1 MTSTADRTSTDSES
15 VASFRRRARA
25 WLAGNMPR
33 IDEDA
38 PPHPPGDDDHEWVR
52 ARQLQKVLHAG
63 GFAGICFPVEYGGLG
78 LTPAHQRAFTD
89 ESDGYEMP
97 VRLNIP
103 TFSICAATLLDMGS
117 EEQKRERIG
126 AAIRG
131 DEVLCQ
137 FLSEPSGGSD
147 LAGLITRAQLDGD
160 TWVLNGAKTW
170 STSAYAADWALCLA
184 RTDWDLPKHRG
195 LTMFLIPT
203 RAPGVTMNRVRMV
216 NGSREFCEE
225 FFDDVQLPASAVVG
239 EVNGG
244 WAVASRQLFHERNAV
259 GGGSP
264 YVSGRSRQRGMSG
277 QTPFAVARATGRAAD
292 PAVRE
297 RVGEWLA
304 LETVQHQLVARVSRA
319 ISTGALPAPAASLLR
334 LLHAESAQLGSDIAV
349 QVAGSAVATG
359 IGTDQ
364 GTAGRAGVAY
374 LSRQGASL
382 GGGSSEMAR
391 NQISERLLGM
401 PREQSTDRDLPFNE
415 VKRGRA

>member
-1 MTSTADRTSTDSES
+1 MTSTAEMES
-15 VASFRRRARA
+15 VASFRSRARA

-38 PPHPPGDDDHEWVR
+38 ALQPPGDDDHEWVR
-52 ARQLQKVLHAG
+52 ARALQKTLHAG

-78 LTPAHQRAFTD
+78 LTPAHQRAFT
-89 ESDGYEMP
+89 EEADGYEMP
-97 VRLNIP
+97 VQLNIP

-195 LTMFLIPT
+195 LTMFLVPT
-203 RAPGVTMNRVRMV
+203 QAPGLTMNRVRMV

-304 LETVQHQLVARVSRA
+304 MDTVQHQLVARVSRA
-319 ISTGALPAPAASLLR
+319 IGTGALPAPAASLLR
-334 LLHAESAQLGSDIAV
+334 LLHAESAQLGTDIAV
-349 QVAGSAVATG
+349 QVAGSSVATG
-359 IGTDQ
+359 VGTDQ
-364 GTAGRAGVAY
+364 GIAGRAGVAY

-401 PREQSTDRDLPFNE
+401 PREQSTDRDVPFNE

>member
-1 MTSTADRTSTDSES
+1 MTTDAVES
-15 VASFRRRARA
+15 VESFRTRARA
-25 WLAGNMPR
+25 WLAETMPR
-33 IDEDA
+33 VDEDA
-38 PPHPPGDDDHEWVR
+38 PLPPPGDDDHEWVR
-52 ARQLQKVLHAG
+52 ARELQKILYAG

-78 LTPAHQRAFTD
+78 LTPAHQHAFTE

-97 VRLNIP
+97 VHLNIP

-117 EEQKRERIG
+117 EEQKRERIS

-160 TWVLNGAKTW
+160 TWILNGAKTW
-170 STSAYAADWALCLA
+170 STTAYAADWALCLA
-184 RTDWDLPKHRG
+184 RTNWDVPKHRG
-195 LTMFLIPT
+195 LTMFLVPT
-203 RAPGVTMNRVRMV
+203 KAPGLTMNRVRMV

-225 FFDDVQLPASAVVG
+225 FFDDVALPLSAVVG
-239 EVNGG
+239 EVNNG

-264 YVSGRSRQRGMSG
+264 FVSGRGRQRGMSG
-277 QTPFAVARATGRAAD
+277 QTPFAVARATGRAAE
-292 PAVRE
+292 PGVRE
-297 RVGEWLA
+297 RVGEWVTM
-304 LETVQHQLVARVSRA
+304 ETVQHQMVERVSRA
-319 ISTGALPAPAASLLR
+319 LRTGALPAPATSLLR
-334 LLHAESAQLGSDIAV
+334 LFHAESAQRATDLAADIA
-349 QVAGSAVATG
+349 GSHVATG
-359 IGTDQ
+359 VGTDQ
-364 GTAGRAGVAY
+364 GIAGRAGVAF

-401 PREQSTDRDLPFNE
+401 PREQSDDRDIPFSQ
-415 VKRGRA
+415 VKRGRS

>member
-1 MTSTADRTSTDSES
+1 MTVDAIES
-15 VASFRRRARA
+15 VESFRTRARA
-25 WLAGNMPR
+25 WLAQNMPR
-33 IDEDA
+33 VDDDA
-38 PPHPPGDDDHEWVR
+38 PLPPPGDDDHQWVR
-52 ARQLQKVLHAG
+52 ARELQKLLHAG

-78 LTPAHQRAFTD
+78 LTPVHQHAFTE

-97 VRLNIP
+97 VQLNIP

-117 EEQKRERIG
+117 EEQKRERIA

-147 LAGLITRAQLDGD
+147 LAGLITRAELDGD
-160 TWVLNGAKTW
+160 TWILNGAKTW

-184 RTDWDLPKHRG
+184 RTNWDVPKHRG
-195 LTMFLIPT
+195 LTMFLVPT
-203 RAPGVTMNRVRMV
+203 QAPGLTMNRVRMV

-225 FFDDVQLPASAVVG
+225 FFDDVQLPATAVVG
-239 EVNGG
+239 EVNNG

-264 YVSGRSRQRGMSG
+264 YVSGRSRRRGMSG
-277 QTPFAVARATGRAAD
+277 QTPFAVARATGRTAE
-292 PAVRE
+292 PGVRE
-297 RVGEWLA
+297 RVGDWLVM
-304 LETVQHQLVARVSRA
+304 ETVQHQMVARVSRA
-319 ISTGALPAPAASLLR
+319 IGSGALPAPAASLLR
-334 LLHAESAQLGSDIAV
+334 LFHAESAQRATDLAADIAGA
-349 QVAGSAVATG
+349 QVATG
-359 IGTDQ
+359 VGADQ
-364 GTAGRAGVAY
+364 GIAGRAGVAF

-401 PREQSTDRDLPFNE
+401 PREQSDDRDIPFSQ
-415 VKRGRA
+415 VKRGRS

>member
-1 MTSTADRTSTDSES
+1 MTADAVES
-15 VASFRRRARA
+15 VESFRTRARA
-25 WLAGNMPR
+25 WLAETMPR
-33 IDEDA
+33 VDEDA
-38 PPHPPGDDDHEWVR
+38 PLPPPGDDDHEWVR
-52 ARQLQKVLHAG
+52 ARELQKILYAG

-78 LTPAHQRAFTD
+78 LTPAHQHAFTE

-97 VRLNIP
+97 VHLNIP

-117 EEQKRERIG
+117 EEQKRERIS

-160 TWVLNGAKTW
+160 TWILNGAKTW

-184 RTDWDLPKHRG
+184 RTNWDVPKHRG

-203 RAPGVTMNRVRMV
+203 KAPGLTMNRVRMV

-225 FFDDVQLPASAVVG
+225 FFDDVALPLSAVVG
-239 EVNGG
+239 EVNNG

-264 YVSGRSRQRGMSG
+264 FVSGRGRQRGMSG
-277 QTPFAVARATGRAAD
+277 QTPFAVARATGRAAE
-292 PAVRE
+292 PGVRE
-297 RVGEWLA
+297 RVGEWVTM
-304 LETVQHQLVARVSRA
+304 ETVQHQMVERVSRA
-319 ISTGALPAPAASLLR
+319 LRTGALPAPATSLLR
-334 LLHAESAQLGSDIAV
+334 LFHAESAQRATDLAADIA
-349 QVAGSAVATG
+349 GSHVATG
-359 IGTDQ
+359 VGTDQ
-364 GTAGRAGVAY
+364 GIAGRAGVAF

-401 PREQSTDRDLPFNE
+401 PREQSDDRDIPFSQ
-415 VKRGRA
+415 VKRGRS

>member
-1 MTSTADRTSTDSES
+1 MTADALES
-15 VASFRRRARA
+15 VESFRTRARA
-25 WLAGNMPR
+25 WLAENMPR
-33 IDEDA
+33 VDDDA
-38 PPHPPGDDDHEWVR
+38 PLPPPGDDDHEWAR
-52 ARQLQKVLHAG
+52 ARELQKLLHAG
-63 GFAGICFPVEYGGLG
+63 GFAGICFPVESGGLG

-97 VRLNIP
+97 VHLNIP

-131 DEVLCQ
+131 DEILCQ

-147 LAGLITRAQLDGD
+147 LAGLITRADLDGD

-184 RTDWDLPKHRG
+184 RTNWDVPKHRG
-195 LTMFLIPT
+195 LTMFLVQT
-203 RAPGVTMNRVRMV
+203 RAPGMTMNRVRMV

-225 FFDDVQLPASAVVG
+225 FFDDVQLPATAVVG
-239 EVNGG
+239 EVNDG

-277 QTPFAVARATGRAAD
+277 QTPFAVARATGRAAE
-292 PAVRE
+292 PGVRE
-297 RVGEWLA
+297 RVGDWLVM
-304 LETVQHQLVARVSRA
+304 ETVQHQMVSRVSRGIA
-319 ISTGALPAPAASLLR
+319 NGALPAPAASLLR
-334 LLHAESAQLGSDIAV
+334 LFHAESAQRVTDLAADIAGA
-349 QVAGSAVATG
+349 QIAAGVGA
-359 IGTDQ
+359 DQ
-364 GTAGRAGVAY
+364 GIAGRAGVAY

-391 NQISERLLGM
+391 NVISERLLGM
-401 PREQSTDRDLPFNE
+401 PREQSDDRNIPFNQ
-415 VKRGRA
+415 VKRGRS

>member
-1 MTSTADRTSTDSES
+1 
-15 VASFRRRARA
+15 
-25 WLAGNMPR
+25 MPR
-33 IDEDA
+33 VDDEA
-38 PPHPPGDDDHEWVR
+38 PLPPPGDDDHEWVR
-52 ARQLQKVLHAG
+52 ARELQKLLHAG

-97 VRLNIP
+97 VHLNIP

-131 DEVLCQ
+131 DEILCQ

-147 LAGLITRAQLDGD
+147 LAGLITRADLDGD
-160 TWVLNGAKTW
+160 TWILNGAKTW
-170 STSAYAADWALCLA
+170 STSAYAADWALCLV
-184 RTDWDLPKHRG
+184 RTNWDVPKHRG
-195 LTMFLIPT
+195 LTMFLVPT
-203 RAPGVTMNRVRMV
+203 RAPGLTMNRVRMV

-225 FFDDVQLPASAVVG
+225 FFDDMQLPATAVVG
-239 EVNGG
+239 EVNDG

-277 QTPFAVARATGRAAD
+277 QTPFAVARATGRAAE

-297 RVGEWLA
+297 RVGDWVVM
-304 LETVQHQLVARVSRA
+304 ETVQHQMVSRVSRA
-319 ISTGALPAPAASLLR
+319 IASGALPAPAASLLR
-334 LLHAESAQLGSDIAV
+334 LFHAESAQRATDLAADIAGA
-349 QVAGSAVATG
+349 QVATG
-359 IGTDQ
+359 VGADQ
-364 GTAGRAGVAY
+364 GIAGRAGVAF

-391 NQISERLLGM
+391 NVISERLLGM
-401 PREQSTDRDLPFNE
+401 PREQSDDRNIPFNQ
-415 VKRGRA
+415 VRRGRS

>member
-1 MTSTADRTSTDSES
+1 MTVDAIES
-15 VASFRRRARA
+15 VESFRTRARA
-25 WLAGNMPR
+25 WLAENMPR
-33 IDEDA
+33 VDDDA
-38 PPHPPGDDDHEWVR
+38 PLPPPGDDDHQWVR
-52 ARQLQKVLHAG
+52 ARELQKLLHAG

-78 LTPAHQRAFTD
+78 LTPVHQHAFTE

-97 VRLNIP
+97 VQLNIP

-117 EEQKRERIG
+117 EEQKRERIA

-147 LAGLITRAQLDGD
+147 LAGLITRAELDGD
-160 TWVLNGAKTW
+160 TWILNGAKTW

-184 RTDWDLPKHRG
+184 RTNWDVPKHRG
-195 LTMFLIPT
+195 LTMFLVPT
-203 RAPGVTMNRVRMV
+203 QAPGLTMNRVRMV

-225 FFDDVQLPASAVVG
+225 FFDDVQLPATAVVG
-239 EVNGG
+239 EVNNG

-264 YVSGRSRQRGMSG
+264 YVSGRSRRRGMSG
-277 QTPFAVARATGRAAD
+277 QTPFAVARATGRTAE
-292 PAVRE
+292 PGVRE
-297 RVGEWLA
+297 RVGDWLVM
-304 LETVQHQLVARVSRA
+304 ETVQHQMVARVSRA
-319 ISTGALPAPAASLLR
+319 IGSGALPAPAASLLR
-334 LLHAESAQLGSDIAV
+334 LFHAESAQRATDLAADIAGA
-349 QVAGSAVATG
+349 QVATG
-359 IGTDQ
+359 VGADQ
-364 GTAGRAGVAY
+364 GIAGRAGVAF

-401 PREQSTDRDLPFNE
+401 PREQSDDRDIPFSQ
-415 VKRGRA
+415 VKRGRS